1 MESASTASC
10 MIPTTTTCPLEM
22 LYTAQQYPEN
32 LCVEV
37 EIWLLTFSEVDPSM
51 RENEYVKE

>member
-1 MESASTASC
+1 
-10 MIPTTTTCPLEM
+10 MIPTIITCPLEM